1 MTTNQLKKKIQD
13 EGVKQALAVPYIVFE
28 YSTGVGKS
36 LAAIRVIEQI
46 EGDWYIVI
54 AETNHQMNWIEEF
67 KKHGKESLLSRVT
80 FLCYQSLHKHKHGKY
95 YVFDEIH
102 HIQSERR
109 LGILEEIVDNGLQK
123 LVGLSATLSRKQK
136 QLLQDILGTVQY
148 HKVSLSEA
156 IDTGILPEPKVYMV
170 GVELNT
176 TEQKYEFK
184 FSEDK
189 VIKTTQQHWY
199 KLQSDR
205 IEYLKLRYFKSQQEW
220 HKVKWLKAA
229 NDRKKFLSSCKT
241 EHAKILLDSLKDKRF
256 ICFTGSIAQ
265 SEELS
270 NGFSVHSG
278 VSKNLRQEMI
288 TDFNTGKVDKLFV
301 TGMLREGQNLNN
313 IEAGVV
319 IQLDNNEKYY
329 YQTQG
334 RVLRSLAPEFYIL
347 YVKNTQD
354 EKYTQTVLENFNMEY
369 VTYKD
374 LKEF

>member
-1 MTTNQLKKKIQD
+1 
-13 EGVKQALAVPYIVFE
+13 
-28 YSTGVGKS
+28 
-36 LAAIRVIEQI
+36 
-46 EGDWYIVI
+46 
-54 AETNHQMNWIEEF
+54 
-67 KKHGKESLLSRVT
+67 
-80 FLCYQSLHKHKHGKY
+80 
-95 YVFDEIH
+95 
-102 HIQSERR
+102 
-109 LGILEEIVDNGLQK
+109 
-123 LVGLSATLSRKQK
+123 
-136 QLLQDILGTVQY
+136 
-148 HKVSLSEA
+148 
-156 IDTGILPEPKVYMV
+156 V

-374 LKEF
+374 LKGF